1 MTEETSLTLQI
12 VLGVD
17 ESTIQEWFE
26 IVKQAYPQM
35 EGEFYPRFLGMAM
48 GAIKSAFEAG
58 YPIEKWIAETRK
70 MNGVA

>member
-1 MTEETSLTLQI
+1 VTEETSLTLQI
-12 VLGVD
+12 LLGID
-17 ESTIQEWFE
+17 EATVREWFE

-58 YPIEKWIAETRK
+58 YPIEKWIDETRQ

>member
-12 VLGVD
+12 LLDVD

-58 YPIEKWIAETRK
+58 YPIEKWIAETRQ
-70 MNGVA
+70 MNRVN